1 MRLSDGEIRESI
13 FGLIISLK
21 SDTYSENYFLS
32 WDMLFLAA
40 NNSLLMNQIIKAKI
54 DDCQQ
59 RLSHWQRLK
68 EKADAKKEQ
77 ENSEK

>member
-40 NNSLLMNQIIKAKI
+40 NNSLLMNQIITAKI
-54 DDCQQ
+54 EDCQQ
-59 RLSHWQRLK
+59 RLAHWQRLK
-68 EKADAKKEQ
+68 EGADGKDL
-77 ENSEK
+77 